1 MINDNKTIIKLTT
14 KEREVLYLLTLG
26 LSNNEIAQRLFISV
40 HTVKSHL
47 ESIYIKL
54 KVHNKVQACVSAI
67 KNNLIQIDD

>member
-1 MINDNKTIIKLTT
+1 MINDNKKIIKLTT
-14 KEREVLYLLTLG
+14 KEREVLYLLAEG

-54 KVHNKVQACVSAI
+54 QVHNKVQACVCAI
-67 KNNLIQIDD
+67 KNNLIRIDD